1 MIEVQERVRRRP
13 GRPDEPAVLPAEP
26 APAYD
31 WPWLPFVALT
41 AVAFTLRMWDLGSRA
56 MHHDESLHALFSW
69 YLYVGRGYVHD
80 PMMHGPFLFHLTA
93 LMYTLFGDNE
103 ITARMPMVLLG
114 TASVAMPFFLRHEL
128 GYRGAIAA
136 SLLLA
141 FGPAFLYFSRFGHNE
156 AMIMFQT
163 LLIVVGVFGWI
174 RTRRPAYFFAA
185 VVGIA
190 LMFATKVVSLIFAF
204 TVASFIVAAIVT
216 YIVAG
221 IVWHRRPP
229 LGEAVLDAVRD
240 VGVRRLGVAVLVFF
254 AIAGLL
260 YTTFLTNLD
269 GLCTAFVS
277 PNVGGCTGKQGMLQY
292 WLAQQGVARG
302 GQPWFYYFMLIP
314 LYEVVPLALALA
326 SPFLARRPRSLFFW
340 FCVWWALMSIGIYS
354 FASEKMPW
362 LIVHPTLPL
371 VFLGALTVDG
381 VFSRLRGWPWL
392 PSRQWAVAGL
402 ALIGVAVF
410 IAWLTAGGAD
420 TTPLAAQTTVLRKI
434 ALAVVFAGIVGGA
447 FYVATGLTRRQ
458 AVASLGVAGL
468 ALLVTYSI
476 HTAWQLT
483 YKHGDIPVEML
494 VYVQSSPDAP
504 FIVGEVERMSNTL
517 GLRKDMPILL
527 DNGYTDT
534 VGGQAVV
541 HEAVS
546 WPFEWYFRDYKA
558 KTYFSR
564 TLPPDFSS
572 AKFASILVM
581 GTNLEPIRDQLGDY
595 VGNKF
600 RLNWWYPEDY
610 KNMDWGTPLRA
621 LLDPDAR
628 AKVVKYVLYRELV
641 NPPLGARELY
651 FFVRKDVARGGIVS
665 GEEAGLAAP
674 QTTIGA
680 PVLQQPQP
688 AAALVDVQDVLTY
701 GRQGGQTLLRDPKG
715 ITSDSDGRL
724 YVADGTNGSIT
735 VLNRDGSMANSF
747 GRKGA
752 GEGEF
757 NEPWGIAV
765 APDGSIFVADTWNHR
780 IQKFTSRGQF
790 VAQWGSYEV
799 GTAPGKFYG
808 PRDVAI
814 TPAGEVLV
822 TDTGNKRIQVF
833 DQRGTFVRSF
843 GSEGTGLGQ
852 FREPVGVAV
861 DAQGRIYVADT
872 WNQRIQVFDSAFRLV
887 TEHQVQG
894 WGSQN
899 VSNKPYISVDAE
911 TSDVYATVPER
922 RSVVQVKD
930 GVVRVL
936 SLPSNPRLGLPI
948 GVEMASDGRLL
959 VSDSQGGV
967 VVGYDLSSQLA
978 GSANP
983 RTQPE

>member
-13 GRPDEPAVLPAEP
+13 GRPEAPEVLPAET

-31 WPWLPFVALT
+31 WAWLPFVLLT
-41 AVAFTLRMWDLGSRA
+41 AVAFILRMWDLGSRA

-103 ITARMPMVLLG
+103 VTARLPMVLLG
-114 TASVAMPFFLRHEL
+114 AASVAMPFFLRHEL

-136 SLLLA
+136 SLMLA

-174 RTRRPAYFFAA
+174 RTRRPAYFYAA
-185 VVGIA
+185 VVGLA
-190 LMFATKVVSLIFAF
+190 LMFATKVVALIFAF
-204 TVASFIVAAIVT
+204 TVVTFIVAAIAVQS
-216 YIVAG
+216 
-221 IVWHRRPP
+221 RRPF
-229 LGEAVLDAVRD
+229 GDSVLDAVRD
-240 VGVRRLGVAVLVFF
+240 VGLRRLGVGALVFF
-254 AIAGLL
+254 GISGLL
-260 YTTFLTNLD
+260 YTTFLTNLE
-269 GLCTAFVS
+269 GLCTALFS
-277 PNVGGCTGKQGMLQY
+277 PNVGSCTGKQGMLQY

-302 GQPWFYYFMLIP
+302 GQPWFYYFMIIP
-314 LYEVVPLALALA
+314 LYEIVPLALAVA
-326 SPFLARRPRSLFFW
+326 APFLARRPLSLFFW
-340 FCVWWALMSIGIYS
+340 FCVWWAVLSLGIYTY
-354 FASEKMPW
+354 ASEKMPW
-362 LIVHPTLPL
+362 LIIHPTLPL

-381 VFSRLRGWPWL
+381 VLSRLRGWPWL
-392 PSRQWAVAGL
+392 APRQLAAAGL
-402 ALIGVAVF
+402 ALVGLAVF
-410 IAWLTAGGAD
+410 AAWVTAGGAD
-420 TTPLAAQTTVLRKI
+420 ATPLALQTSTLRRI
-434 ALAVVFAGIVGGA
+434 ALAVVFAGIVA
-447 FYVATGLTRRQ
+447 AAVYMANGLTRRQ
-458 AVASLGVAGL
+458 SFGALGVAGL
-468 ALLVTYSI
+468 AILVTYSI
-476 HTAWQLT
+476 HTSWQLT
-483 YKHGDIPVEML
+483 YKNGDVPVEML

-504 FIVGEVERMSNTL
+504 FITSEVERMSNTL
-517 GLRKDMPILL
+517 GMRKDMPMLL

-564 TLPPDFSS
+564 TLPPEFSS
-572 AKFASILVM
+572 GKFPSVLVM
-581 GTNLEPIRDQLGDY
+581 GTNLDPIRDQLGDY

-610 KNMDWGTPLRA
+610 KNVDWGTPVRT
-621 LLDPDAR
+621 LLDPEAR
-628 AKVVKYVLYRELV
+628 AKLMKYVLYRELI

-651 FFVRKDVARGGIVS
+651 FFVRKDLARGGAVS
-665 GEEAGLAAP
+665 GDEAGLSAS
-674 QTTIGA
+674 QTNVGA

-688 AAALVDVQDVLTY
+688 ASAMVDVQEVVTY

-715 ITSDSDGRL
+715 ITSDPEGRL
-724 YVADGTNGSIT
+724 YVAEGTNSSIT
-735 VLNRDGSMANSF
+735 ILNRDGSVANSF

-780 IQKFTSRGQF
+780 IQKLTSRGQF
-790 VAQWGSYEV
+790 VTQWGGYEV

-822 TDTGNKRIQVF
+822 TDTGNKRVQVF

-861 DAQGRIYVADT
+861 DPQGRIYVADT
-872 WNQRIQVFDSAFRLV
+872 WNQRIQVFDSAFRPV
-887 TEHQVQG
+887 TEYQVQG
-894 WGSQN
+894 WGSQG
-899 VSNKPYISVDAE
+899 VTNKPYISVSSDG
-911 TSDVYATVPER
+911 DVYATVPER

-936 SLPSNPRLGLPI
+936 SLPSNPRLALPV

-959 VSDSQGGV
+959 VSDAQSGV
-967 VVGYDLSSQLA
+967 VVGYDLTSQLA
-978 GSANP
+978 GSPNAS
-983 RTQPE
+983 TQAE